1 MQGNSPVGIHTHGN
15 HRAEAGAANPRRK
28 VLFMS
33 IYDDVAALQQSM
45 TEAQAAITALNTAVG
60 AMGVTELIEGIDLHE
75 LAEGDYL
82 IPNAAVS
89 ATILNKPTTSTHTAR
104 VRVLSM
110 GDSGQKSIYYIPC
123 SKTNNCYYVQAYY
136 SGGWG
141 DWITTAL
148 TDSGWLDLPL
158 STGITAYS
166 DTQKPRY
173 RKIGNEIFLSG
184 VYKGAEG
191 ENVTIATLPSGY
203 RPTNK
208 VIVACASVG
217 QMFSKVSIETN
228 GEIILNRTTIEPV
241 AAVNWHSIACSF
253 AI

>member
-1 MQGNSPVGIHTHGN
+1 
-15 HRAEAGAANPRRK
+15 
-28 VLFMS
+28 MS
-33 IYDDVAALQQSM
+33 IYDDVAALQQQM
-45 TEAQAAITALNTAVG
+45 TEAQATITALNTAVG

-123 SKTNNCYYVQAYY
+123 SKTNNCYYMQAYY

-141 DWITTAL
+141 DWITTEL
-148 TDSGWLDLPL
+148 NDSGWLDLPL
-158 STGITAYS
+158 ATGITAYS
-166 DTQKPRY
+166 DAQKPRY
-173 RKIGNEIFLSG
+173 RKIGNEVFLSG
-184 VYKGAEG
+184 VYRGVTG

-203 RPTNK
+203 RPSK
-208 VIVACASVG
+208 KIIVACASVG
-217 QMFSKVSIETN
+217 QIFTKLTIETN
-228 GEIILNRTTIEPV
+228 GEIILNRASIEPLISE
-241 AAVNWHSIACSF
+241 NWHSIACSF
-253 AI
+253 TV

>member
-1 MQGNSPVGIHTHGN
+1 
-15 HRAEAGAANPRRK
+15 
-28 VLFMS
+28 
-33 IYDDVAALQQSM
+33 M
-45 TEAQAAITALNTAVG
+45 TEAQAAITALQTAVAALNVTTLTEG
-60 AMGVTELIEGIDLHE
+60 ADLHE
-75 LAEGDYL
+75 LPDGDYL
-82 IPNAAVS
+82 IPNATVS

-104 VRVLSM
+104 VKVLTM
-110 GDSGQKSIYYIPC
+110 GDSGQKTIYYIPC

-141 DWITTAL
+141 DWLTTAL

-158 STGITAYS
+158 ATGITAYS
-166 DTQKPRY
+166 DGQKPRY
-173 RKIGNEIFLSG
+173 RKIGNEVFLSG

-203 RPTNK
+203 RPTKK

-228 GEIILNRTTIEPV
+228 GEIILNRASIEPLISE
-241 AAVNWHSIACSF
+241 NWHSIACSF
-253 AI
+253 TV